1 MTKIQARVRAGLHGD
16 RGLGLV
22 EVMVSI
28 LLLSV
33 VLSITVAAFLRTNR
47 ATRRTTDEADGLAD
61 VRLVTERLARDALA
75 ARGVDPD
82 PTRSNASRLTL
93 WIDYDSNYVQSNA
106 ETVTWSL
113 TASSSDPDH
122 FDVVRT
128 TLAGSSRVIGRTLVD
143 NLAFFYDTGT
153 ASVLTKT
160 VEVRMRYDA
169 DRGQGA
175 NERTINFRVRLRN
188 VGDS

>member
-1 MTKIQARVRAGLHGD
+1 MTRIQARLRVSTRSD

-28 LLLSV
+28 LLLSI

-75 ARGVDPD
+75 ARGVDPA
-82 PTRSNASRLTL
+82 RSNASQLTL
-93 WIDYDSNYVQSNA
+93 WVDYDSNYVQSNA

-113 TASSSDPDH
+113 TANSTDPTH
-122 FDVVRT
+122 FDVVRS

-143 NLAFFYDTGT
+143 NLAFFYDTG
-153 ASVLTKT
+153 APSVLTKT

-169 DRGQGA
+169 DRGQA
-175 NERTINFRVRLRN
+175 ASERTVNFRVRLRN